1 MVRQR
6 GVARVWHVSGTSIA
20 VFVALSLA
28 PMTGGL
34 ARAQTLEVTPGGAIG
49 LGNRGWS
56 ASEPNRATSA
66 NELEFSAR
74 AGAASDYI
82 YRGTTL
88 SDHGPAAGAAVEARF
103 GALYAGTTV
112 ATVKLPTQPVAE
124 FTFAAGIRPK
134 IATIDF
140 DFGVTYFAY
149 PGERLPGE
157 TGINYWEAVVRGDRS
172 IGEQVRV
179 AAGYAYSPNVSN
191 TGAWSQYVAAGVGYD
206 VPGRLLPPNLG
217 VSFTTAAGY
226 SWFGNQAP
234 TLGGFPLPAYLN
246 WQAGVTFTHKA
257 FNLDLR
263 YYDTNLSK
271 ENCFVFTGDP
281 NARPGGRVDPVTNP
295 AGLAL
300 ELVRRDVRRQGLV
313 CVLDNWLV
321 CGFRLEFA
329 SRVVHAHS
337 RNLGKRPGNGVVVDD
352 FQAES
357 NILRHDGRRASC
369 GKLQAIALLLP
380 GLDCAGAGS
389 SHDPVAIDDET

>member
-1 MVRQR
+1 MGRQL
-6 GVARVWHVSGTSIA
+6 H
-20 VFVALSLA
+20 
-28 PMTGGL
+28 GGH
-34 ARAQTLEVTPGGAIG
+34 GGAGIQSAKLCFNG
-49 LGNRGWS
+49 GWS

-88 SDHGPAAGAAVEARF
+88 SDHGPAAGAAVEAKF

-112 ATVKLPTQPVAE
+112 ATVKLPTQPLAE
-124 FTFAAGIRPK
+124 FTFAAGVRPK

-140 DFGVTYFAY
+140 DFGITYFAY

-157 TGINYWEAVVRGDRS
+157 TGINYWEAVVRGDQASANRS
-172 IGEQVRV
+172 ASRPATPILL
-179 AAGYAYSPNVSN
+179 NVSN

-217 VSFTTAAGY
+217 ISFTTAAGY
-226 SWFGNQAP
+226 SWFGNQASA
-234 TLGGFPLPAYLN
+234 LGGFPLPAYLN

-281 NARPGGRVDPVTNP
+281 NARLGGRVDPVTNP
-295 AGLAL
+295 AGLTS
-300 ELVRRDVRRQGLV
+300 
-313 CVLDNWLV
+313 NW
-321 CGFRLEFA
+321 CGATFVAKAWFA
-329 SRVVHAHS
+329 
-337 RNLGKRPGNGVVVDD
+337 
-352 FQAES
+352 F
-357 NILRHDGRRASC
+357 
-369 GKLQAIALLLP
+369 
-380 GLDCAGAGS
+380 
-389 SHDPVAIDDET
+389 

>member
-6 GVARVWHVSGTSIA
+6 GAAEFRHVSGTLVA
-20 VFVALSLA
+20 VLVGFSLA

-34 ARAQTLEVTPGGAIG
+34 ARAQNLEVSPGGAIG

-88 SDHGPAAGAAVEARF
+88 SDHGPAAGAAVEAKF

-112 ATVKLPTQPVAE
+112 ATVKLPTQPLAE
-124 FTFAAGIRPK
+124 FTFAAGVRPK

-140 DFGVTYFAY
+140 DFGITYFAY

-172 IGEQVRV
+172 IGEQARV
-179 AAGYAYSPNVSN
+179 AAGYAYSPDVSN

-206 VPGRLLPPNLG
+206 VPVRLLPPNLG
-217 VSFTTAAGY
+217 ISFTTAAGY
-226 SWFGNQAP
+226 SWFGNQASA
-234 TLGGFPLPAYLN
+234 LGGFPLPAYLN

-281 NARPGGRVDPVTNP
+281 NARLGGRVDPVTNP
-295 AGLAL
+295 AGLTS
-300 ELVRRDVRRQGLV
+300 
-313 CVLDNWLV
+313 NW
-321 CGFRLEFA
+321 CGATFVAKAWFA
-329 SRVVHAHS
+329 
-337 RNLGKRPGNGVVVDD
+337 
-352 FQAES
+352 F
-357 NILRHDGRRASC
+357 
-369 GKLQAIALLLP
+369 
-380 GLDCAGAGS
+380 
-389 SHDPVAIDDET
+389 

>member
-1 MVRQR
+1 MVRR
-6 GVARVWHVSGTSIA
+6 GVAGARHVSGTLVA
-20 VFVALSLA
+20 VLVAFSLA

-34 ARAQTLEVTPGGAIG
+34 ARAQNLEVSPGGAIG

-56 ASEPNRATSA
+56 ASDPNRATSA

-74 AGAASDYI
+74 VGAASDYI

-88 SDHGPAAGAAVEARF
+88 SDHGPAAGAAVEAKY

-112 ATVKLPTQPVAE
+112 ATVKLPTQPLAE
-124 FTFAAGIRPK
+124 FTFAGGVRQK

-172 IGEQVRV
+172 IGEQFRV
-179 AAGYAYSPNVSN
+179 AAGYAYSPSVSN

-217 VSFTTAAGY
+217 ISFTSAAGY
-226 SWFGNQAP
+226 SWFGNQSLA
-234 TLGGFPLPAYLN
+234 LGGFPLPAYLN

-281 NARPGGRVDPVTNP
+281 NARLGGRIDPVTNP
-295 AGLAL
+295 AGLTS
-300 ELVRRDVRRQGLV
+300 
-313 CVLDNWLV
+313 NW
-321 CGFRLEFA
+321 CGATFVAKAWFA
-329 SRVVHAHS
+329 
-337 RNLGKRPGNGVVVDD
+337 
-352 FQAES
+352 F
-357 NILRHDGRRASC
+357 
-369 GKLQAIALLLP
+369 
-380 GLDCAGAGS
+380 
-389 SHDPVAIDDET
+389 